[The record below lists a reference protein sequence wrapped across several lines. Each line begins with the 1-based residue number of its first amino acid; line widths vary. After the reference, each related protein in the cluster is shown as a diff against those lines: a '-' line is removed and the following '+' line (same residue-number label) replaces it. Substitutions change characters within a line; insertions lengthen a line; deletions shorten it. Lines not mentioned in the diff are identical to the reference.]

1 MSRNAMTPVHPGEVL
16 TAELEALELSATA
29 FAESLD
35 VPANRITDILR
46 GRRGVT
52 ADTALRLA
60 RYLGTTPE
68 FWLNLQKT
76 FELRTAEIESGQEI
90 TRRIKPHQNAA

>member
-1 MSRNAMTPVHPGEVL
+1 MSRNAMNPVHPGEVL
-16 TAELEALELSATA
+16 TEELEALELSASA
-29 FAESLD
+29 FAEALD

-46 GRRGVT
+46 SRRGIT

-76 FELRTAEIESGQEI
+76 FELRTAEIEFGKEI
-90 TRRIKPHQNAA
+90 IKRIKPHQNAA